1 MKNMEK
7 FITGNP
13 EKIGKENTWQNR
25 RQIAFSKCE
34 KAILFFEK
42 QCAFIIQQHSFVAVV
57 TNLSL
62 IMFLGVE
69 GNLGELMGFKYTGK
83 W

>member
-1 MKNMEK
+1 MENMEK

-25 RQIAFSKCE
+25 RQ
-34 KAILFFEK
+34 AILFFEK

-69 GNLGELMGFKYTGK
+69 GNLGELVGFKYTGK